1 MSIQKIARLAGVSVA
16 TVSRVLNNSDTV
28 KAKNRERVLQAIK
41 ESNYQPNLLAR
52 QLRTARSNMILV
64 MVSNIA
70 NPFCAEVVKGIE
82 EEAEKNGYRILLC
95 NSGSDLA
102 RSTSGLQLLSGKMV
116 DGIITMNALS
126 SLPELTTMIGDAP
139 WVQCAEY
146 ADTGSI
152 SCVGINDVEAAQ
164 GAVSRL
170 ADSGRRRIAL
180 INHDLSYRYARLRER
195 GYKSVLHVR
204 GLAYQQVTYAQDLSA
219 AAGKRAMEQ
228 LLSQDEKPDA
238 VFAVSD
244 SLAAGALRAIAQ
256 AGLRVPE
263 DIAVIGFDGTE
274 LAEVVSPAAHHRRTA
289 LPGDRPYGGVSTAE
303 THRRSRRC
311 RRTGDDGLAR
321 DRPRQRLRIS
331 GRRRRS
337 AREYRCRW
345 AFDECVSQ
353 THPPQRRHGRKYPP
367 GSPHIP
373 PIPRCW

>member
-1 MSIQKIARLAGVSVA
+1 
-16 TVSRVLNNSDTV
+16 
-28 KAKNRERVLQAIK
+28 
-41 ESNYQPNLLAR
+41 
-52 QLRTARSNMILV
+52 MILV

-146 ADTGSI
+146 ADNGSI
-152 SCVGINDVEAAQ
+152 SCVGINDVDAAQ

-170 ADSGRRRIAL
+170 VDGGRKRIAL
-180 INHDLSYRYARLRER
+180 INHDLSYRYSRLRER

-204 GLAYQQVTYAQDLSA
+204 ELAYQQVIYASDLSA
-219 AAGKRAMEQ
+219 AAGKQAMET
-228 LLSQDEKPDA
+228 LLAQEEQPDA

-256 AGLRVPE
+256 AGMRVPE
-263 DIAVIGFDGTE
+263 DIAVVGFDGTE
-274 LAEVVSPAAHHRRTA
+274 LAEVVSPQLTTVEQPSREIGRTA
-289 LPGDRPYGGVSTAE
+289 VTLLMKRIDNPDAAVERVMMDW
-303 THRRSRRC
+303 RVISR
-311 RRTGDDGLAR
+311 A
-321 DRPRQRLRIS
+321 
-331 GRRRRS
+331 S
-337 AREYRCRW
+337 A
-345 AFDECVSQ
+345 
-353 THPPQRRHGRKYPP
+353 
-367 GSPHIP
+367 
-373 PIPRCW
+373 

>member
-170 ADSGRRRIAL
+170 ADGGRRL
-180 INHDLSYRYARLRER
+180 LRL
-195 GYKSVLHVR
+195 
-204 GLAYQQVTYAQDLSA
+204 QVPRPAPQPQRADACGDGGISICSAGGEHPSGKGGIVA
-219 AAGKRAMEQ
+219 AA
-228 LLSQDEKPDA
+228 
-238 VFAVSD
+238 VFCMQH
-244 SLAAGALRAIAQ
+244 Q
-256 AGLRVPE
+256 A
-263 DIAVIGFDGTE
+263 
-274 LAEVVSPAAHHRRTA
+274 
-289 LPGDRPYGGVSTAE
+289 
-303 THRRSRRC
+303 
-311 RRTGDDGLAR
+311 
-321 DRPRQRLRIS
+321 
-331 GRRRRS
+331 
-337 AREYRCRW
+337 
-345 AFDECVSQ
+345 
-353 THPPQRRHGRKYPP
+353 
-367 GSPHIP
+367 
-373 PIPRCW
+373 